1 MAWIDLRSC
10 GIINLENNLMK
21 NRPYSFDLFDTA
33 IPRHYLLAANDEKEK
48 EEWVA
53 SFSMV
58 LNHQP
63 LLEGAS
69 TLVTQPSAASSTTT
83 TAASDVP
90 KNLDFLLAGASASAS
105 SSVTAAAKRQTM
117 LLSAGADLTNPS
129 VVATGRPRSRSDLAA
144 PSMAKD
150 SDVDAEQASKQVRGT
165 IAHVGF
171 ISEVVSG
178 LMVCADGGPVLP

>member
-1 MAWIDLRSC
+1 MAWIDLRPC

-69 TLVTQPSAASSTTT
+69 TLVTQPSGASSTTT
-83 TAASDVP
+83 AAPPSDVP

-105 SSVTAAAKRQTM
+105 SSMTAAAKRQTM

-129 VVATGRPRSRSDLAA
+129 AVATGRPRSRSDLAA

-150 SDVDAEQASKQVRGT
+150 SDADAEQASKQVRGA
-165 IAHVGF
+165 IAQVGVV
-171 ISEVVSG
+171 VVSG
-178 LMVCADGGPVLP
+178 LVVCTDRSPVLP